1 MLYTLF
7 PGLKLL
13 VHYNKSNLTGDVTAG
28 MIVAVLLIPQSM
40 AYAIIA
46 GVPVSLGLFA
56 ATFPLIIYAF
66 VGGSKYLS
74 VGPVSI
80 VSLLAFSAISGIVQA
95 DSSQFLELM
104 IILSLLVGTIQ
115 LILGF
120 VKVGSFFD
128 YVSYAV
134 IHGFISAAAIIIA
147 LNQVKSI
154 MGVSLPN
161 YENLISYG
169 RKIMNHLP
177 EANIYTVA
185 IAFGSIFL
193 LLVIKKRA
201 PAIPGAFIVIIASV
215 MIVDYFDLDKKDV
228 AIVGS
233 IPQALPTFS
242 FHIPTVDI
250 MLVLFPVA
258 FMIAFIS
265 FVESY
270 AVAKQLAHKDNDPL
284 DPNQELRGL
293 GLANLTSSFVGS
305 IPVAGAISRTAVNH
319 QSGAKTNLSLL
330 VTALFMLLAI
340 LYLTPLFYYL
350 PKATLAAIIIIA
362 VSGLI
367 NFKQLIY
374 YLKTKISDAIIFL
387 TTFIAT
393 LMIDIFLG
401 LIIGISLS
409 IVITLIRNGKQ

>member
-169 RKIMNHLP
+169 REIMNHLP

-319 QSGAKTNLSLL
+319 KSGAKTNLSLL

-340 LYLTPLFYYL
+340 LYLTPLLYYL

-362 VSGLI
+362 VAGLI
-367 NFKQLIY
+367 NYKQLVY
-374 YLKTKISDAIIFL
+374 YFKTKITDAIIFL

-401 LIIGISLS
+401 LMIGITLS
-409 IVITLIRNGKQ
+409 IFIRLVKQ